1 MKTQAISPSN
11 TLRPDK
17 QINTLHAASTV
28 AFTLMIAII
37 IVKWFGQ
44 MFVPFR
50 DLTVALTA
58 TATYSIAIF
67 GYRLMSKK
75 AQTFECH
82 IFQIVVAATV
92 GLCEYESTTI
102 DYRLVVLGTF
112 LVLTFHNICIDGIL
126 YRIRRIDD
134 RLYANRKIVCGVLGV
149 FASGVYAYS
158 VNYLPKELP
167 INMKRLIPES
177 SNVFASRSMPS
188 GSSSNSSVMTGL
200 SMTTGEQVTSLVP
213 RAISLLSLSNEEK
226 EKLFGGIFENTP
238 NARKYEQLNK
248 LAFNDVCGYPRE
260 WIEQLKEFE
269 NDPLHKGV
277 IKVSHVRKDKLRSDI
292 NEVGYGVT
300 AGEIFDAKC
309 YGFLDKDAEL
319 PKSLTKEEADKWM
332 EEVTIP
338 TYDALVRKRVKVSLT
353 REQRFA
359 LISFAHNTG
368 SGNLDKLVASKDRLN
383 SGNFECVS
391 KVMRLYVNAGK
402 HTNVPGLVR
411 RRSWEADLFGD
422 YTIPSPTE
430 IADVT
435 PY

>member
-1 MKTQAISPSN
+1 MKTQAIGPSN

-17 QINTLHAASTV
+17 QSNTLHAASTV

-44 MFVPFR
+44 MFIPFR

-134 RLYANRKIVCGVLGV
+134 RLYANRKIVCSVLGV
-149 FASGVYAYS
+149 FAIGTCAYS

-167 INMKRLIPES
+167 FNMKRLIPETKENVLASKYS
-177 SNVFASRSMPS
+177 SADSASY
-188 GSSSNSSVMTGL
+188 SSVI
-200 SMTTGEQVTSLVP
+200 TGEAMTLGSQIVP

-226 EKLFGGIFENTP
+226 EKLFEGIFEDSP
-238 NARKYEQLNK
+238 NARAYEQLNK
-248 LAFNDVCGYPRE
+248 LALDDVCGYPRE

-269 NDPLHKGV
+269 NDPLHKGTM
-277 IKVSHVRKDKLRSDI
+277 KVSNVRKDKLRPEV
-292 NEVGYGVT
+292 NEVGYGIT
-300 AGEIFDAKC
+300 AGEIWDAKC

-338 TYDALVRKRVKVSLT
+338 TYDAMVKKKVKVDLT

-368 SGNLDKLVASKDRLN
+368 SGNLDKLVTCKDRLN

-391 KVMRLYVNAGK
+391 KIMRLYINAGK

-430 IADVT
+430 IVDVT